1 MHPIRLALVIL
12 MAAVLQVALNNL
24 LNFAFRPDL
33 LVILLIFLVANTDG
47 NWPIIVAFAVG
58 FAADL
63 ISLPIGP
70 HMIAFGVAGSLL
82 ALARRSM
89 TFDNPI
95 FVALTILVFC
105 VVAGAF
111 AQLLISFRQ
120 QNPPGAYISLLWTG
134 LASAVIGPYLYSI
147 LSAASNFL
155 GTRQPRSSRRG
166 K

>member
-1 MHPIRLALVIL
+1 MHPLRLALVIL
-12 MAAVLQVALNNL
+12 MAAILQVALNNL

-33 LVILLIFLVANTDG
+33 LVILLVFLVANTEG

-70 HMIAFGVAGSLL
+70 HTIAFGVAGSLL
-82 ALARRSM
+82 ALSRRSI

-95 FVALTILVFC
+95 LVALAILVVC
-105 VVAGAF
+105 LAGGAF
-111 AQLLISFRQ
+111 AQLLIGFRQ
-120 QNPPGAYISLLWTG
+120 QTPPGAYRSLLWTG

-147 LSAASNFL
+147 LSAASSFL
-155 GTRQPRSSRRG
+155 GAKQPRSTRRG